1 MESKEKAKNIVDK
14 IIRDLSDRRGLRQE
28 WEQIDLD
35 IQEEIKETWIGI
47 VTQFLVQNPGCPYK
61 KRAGSGGIGKQ

>member
-47 VTQFLVQNPGCPYK
+47 VTQFLV
-61 KRAGSGGIGKQ
+61 